1 MLVIM
6 IITSTSIPKG
16 YSCTARF
23 LSSWYK
29 HRLCTKAL
37 QISEKL
43 FNDLINNSYFQQQG
57 RSVCVSKRCIG
68 NTYF

>member
-29 HRLCTKAL
+29 HRLCAKAL

-43 FNDLINNSYFQQQG
+43 FD
-57 RSVCVSKRCIG
+57 K
-68 NTYF
+68 